1 MTWVLA
7 NHLDD
12 ELARCVVEGIRASV
26 PALPEH
32 LARDA
37 DKFDP
42 ARPDPPE
49 KVDISASSVSGAT
62 EKPAGN

>member
-1 MTWVLA
+1 
-7 NHLDD
+7 
-12 ELARCVVEGIRASV
+12 V
-26 PALPEH
+26 PALAEH

-37 DKFDP
+37 GKFDP

-49 KVDISASSVSGAT
+49 KVDIPASPATGAT